1 MARSRTDESTEKPT
15 FSVIYPLGGGGK
27 TLPGYEDQTIDK
39 TIAQHVEA
47 VGGTMVT
54 QGKPTVLLAV
64 NTPHLL
70 QALVKL
76 AHENVHSSDR

>member
-39 TIAQHVEA
+39 TIAQHVE
-47 VGGTMVT
+47 G
-54 QGKPTVLLAV
+54 L
-64 NTPHLL
+64 
-70 QALVKL
+70 
-76 AHENVHSSDR
+76 